1 MLAGCSPTK
10 ATARATAGA
19 GQRARW
25 ETPCDRAIVF
35 RVWLLC
41 YRGKHG
47 HNRIPCAGELKI
59 RTGAPTVADGLASV
73 ELALLSAWGMHE
85 AT

>member
-10 ATARATAGA
+10 ATAKATAGA

-35 RVWLLC
+35 RVC
-41 YRGKHG
+41 CSAIGGSMGITEFH
-47 HNRIPCAGELKI
+47 
-59 RTGAPTVADGLASV
+59 AP
-73 ELALLSAWGMHE
+73 EN
-85 AT
+85 